1 MAKPTLKRLDM
12 GQLDLMW
19 SFLQLRKDCTCTK
32 GDVQTLKTHLD
43 VIRQALIQ
51 KTAGQRKDDG
61 AESVDYADLGTY
73 INLIVVETLSLYIY
87 GGLDRLEEI
96 LPKDEPE
103 GD

>member
-19 SFLQLRKDCTCTK
+19 SFLQLRRECTCTK
-32 GDVQTLKTHLD
+32 EEVRILKTHLD
-43 VIRQALIQ
+43 AIRQALIQ

-61 AESVDYADLGTY
+61 TETVDFNDLGTY
-73 INLIVVETLSLYIY
+73 INLVVVETLSLYIY

-96 LPKDEPE
+96 LPE
-103 GD
+103 GN